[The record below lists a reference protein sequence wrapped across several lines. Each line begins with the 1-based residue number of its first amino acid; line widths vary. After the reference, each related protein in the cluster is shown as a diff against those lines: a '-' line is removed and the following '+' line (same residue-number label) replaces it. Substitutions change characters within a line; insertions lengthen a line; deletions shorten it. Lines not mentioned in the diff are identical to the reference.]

1 MTACFRA
8 IVVLTCWAGLLAAAD
23 EPQLVK
29 LPEKLGTNVMESSP
43 LWHRGRLLMFHSHR
57 VDVPKP
63 DLSRMYLFLAD
74 PESGKE
80 LARFG
85 QRHSLGSALVEGDTI
100 HAFAAWHSDD
110 DWFHDIYHFWSDD
123 LKTWH
128 RELAIAREGGEHLLN
143 SSVCRDEHGYLMAYE
158 SDKPVAFCFKF
169 ARSKD
174 LRRWEKI
181 PGLVFTG
188 EKREYSA
195 CPVVRYFKPY
205 YYVIYLHAAIPGHN
219 GWVSFLARSQDLAV
233 WELSPKNP
241 ILEAGEGEGNN
252 NSDVDLI
259 EIGGKTYVYYV
270 TGDQQTWGDL
280 KRAVYPGPMKEFF
293 ASYFPEGVKPVRVSA
308 EENDGG
314 YIFEHN
320 ERKSEE
326 MAAARARI
334 PPVRV
339 PLPANRL
346 ARLPA
351 TMKRLREGPSLRIV
365 MLGDSI
371 VNDTARSCWHELVAG
386 HYPKCRVTR
395 VVSVRGGTG
404 CWFYKQPGKIQKYV
418 LQHRPDLVVIGGISQ
433 RHDVAS
439 IRECLH
445 QIRAASPCEF
455 LLMTGPF
462 GAANPLEGD
471 DWRKRLDGGKDE
483 QYAAELRALADEF
496 GAEFFDLQLAWG
508 EYVRQAGKPLEFFK
522 RDAVHANAEGEAVLA
537 RILEAYFLPPR

>member
-1 MTACFRA
+1 MTACFRVL
-8 IVVLTCWAGLLAAAD
+8 VVATCLGGLLAAAD
-23 EPQLVK
+23 EPKLVK
-29 LPEKLGTNVMESSP
+29 LPDKLGTNVTESSP
-43 LWHRGRLLMFHSHR
+43 LWYRGRLLMFHSHR
-57 VDVPKP
+57 VHGPQP

-80 LARFG
+80 LVRFG
-85 QRHSLGSALVEGDTI
+85 ERHSLGSALVEGDTV
-100 HAFAAWHSDD
+100 HAFAAWHSDN

-143 SSVCRDEHGYLMAYE
+143 SSVCRDEQGYLMAYE

-195 CPVVRYFKPY
+195 CPVIRYFKPY

-219 GWVSFLARSQDLAV
+219 GWVSFLARSKDLV
-233 WELSPKNP
+233 TWQLSPKNP
-241 ILEAGEGEGNN
+241 ILEAGEGEGSN

-259 EIGGKTYVYYV
+259 EIGGKTYVYYF
-270 TGDQQTWGDL
+270 TGDQRTWGDL
-280 KRAVYPGPMKEFF
+280 KRAVYPGPMAQFF
-293 ASYFPEGVKPVRVSA
+293 ASYFPEDAKLVQVSA

-314 YIFEHN
+314 HIFEHN
-320 ERKSEE
+320 ERKPEE

-339 PLPANRL
+339 TLPANRL
-346 ARLPA
+346 ERLPA
-351 TMKRLREGPSLRIV
+351 TMKRLCEGPSLRIV

-371 VNDTARSCWHELVAG
+371 INDTARSGWHELVAS

-395 VVSVRGGTG
+395 VVSVRGSTG
-404 CWFYKQPGKIQKYV
+404 CWYYKQPGKLRKYV
-418 LQHRPDLVVIGGISQ
+418 LDQRPDLVVIGGISQ

-439 IRECLH
+439 IRECLE
-445 QIRAASPCEF
+445 QIRAAIPCEF

-462 GAANPLEGD
+462 GTANPNEGE

-483 QYAAELRALADEF
+483 KYAAELKSLADAF
-496 GAEFFDLQLAWG
+496 GAEFFDMQLAWG
-508 EYVRQAGKPLEFFK
+508 EYVRQSGKPVEFFK